1 MILYNR
7 GLDKIMNNLNELH
20 TLRDFVRWGA
30 SRFNE
35 ANLFFG
41 HGTDNA
47 IDESV
52 ALILHALHL
61 NQNLPESLWACHL
74 TIDEKQQISQLFQRR
89 INERIPAPYLT
100 NEAWFAGLS
109 FYVDQNVLIPR
120 SPIAELIEQQFDPW
134 LETDQI
140 QTILE
145 IGTGSGCIAIA
156 TALVL
161 TNAHVDAVDI
171 SAQALEIAQ
180 KNIETYDLISRVTLL
195 EGDVFEPVQN
205 KKYDLIIC
213 NPPYVDAFEMENL
226 PPEFQH
232 EPRLALEAGN
242 DGLDIVRKILQQAR
256 NHLNNKGL
264 LIVEVGASQPT
275 LLETY
280 PDVDF
285 IFPDF
290 KRGGDGVFLL
300 TKEQLETYSF

>member
-1 MILYNR
+1 
-7 GLDKIMNNLNELH
+7 MNELNELH
-20 TLRDFVRWGA
+20 TLQDFVRWGA
-30 SRFNE
+30 SRFS
-35 ANLFFG
+35 AAKLFFG

-47 IDESV
+47 IDDAI
-52 ALILHALHL
+52 ALILHAVHL
-61 NQNLPESLWACHL
+61 NPPLPESLWTCNL
-74 TIDEKQQISQLFQRR
+74 TLHEKQMISQLFQRR
-89 INERIPAPYLT
+89 INERIPVPYLT

-109 FYVDQNVLIPR
+109 FYVDENVLIPR

-134 LETDQI
+134 LEANHI

-161 TNAHVDAVDI
+161 TDAYVDAVDI
-171 SAQALEIAQ
+171 SPQAIKIAQ
-180 KNIETYDLISRVTLL
+180 KNIETYDVQNVTLF
-195 EGDVFEPVQN
+195 EGDLFEPVKN

-242 DGLDIVRKILQQAR
+242 DGLDIVRKILQQAH
-256 NHLNNKGL
+256 NHLNDKGL

-300 TKEQLETYSF
+300 TKEQLEIYQF

>member
-1 MILYNR
+1 MSFFVN
-7 GLDKIMNNLNELH
+7 DLNELH

-61 NQNLPESLWACHL
+61 NQNLPDSLWACNL
-74 TIDEKQQISQLFQRR
+74 TSNEKQQISQLFQRR
-89 INERIPAPYLT
+89 INERIPVPYLT

-109 FYVDQNVLIPR
+109 FYVDSNVLIPR
-120 SPIAELIEQQFDPW
+120 SPIAELIEQRFDPW
-134 LETDQI
+134 LEIDHI
-140 QTILE
+140 QTVLE

-156 TALVL
+156 TAFVL
-161 TNAHVDAVDI
+161 TDAQIDAVDI
-171 SAQALEIAQ
+171 SPQALEIAH
-180 KNIETYDLISRVTLL
+180 KNIETYDIQDRVTLF
-195 EGDVFEPVQN
+195 EGDLFEPVKN

-213 NPPYVDAFEMENL
+213 NPPYVDAFEMANL

-232 EPRLALEAGN
+232 EPRLALEAGD

-256 NHLNNKGL
+256 NYLNNKGL

-300 TKEQLETYSF
+300 TKQQLETYSF

>member
-1 MILYNR
+1 
-7 GLDKIMNNLNELH
+7 MNNLNELH

-35 ANLFFG
+35 AKLFFG

-47 IDESV
+47 IDEAV

-61 NQNLPESLWACHL
+61 NQNLPDSLWACHL
-74 TIDEKQQISQLFQRR
+74 TFDEKQQISQLFQRR

-109 FYVDQNVLIPR
+109 FYVDENVLIPR
-120 SPIAELIEQQFDPW
+120 SPLAELIEQQFDPW
-134 LETDQI
+134 LEADNI
-140 QTILE
+140 QTVLE

-161 TNAHVDAVDI
+161 TNAHIDAVDI
-171 SAQALEIAQ
+171 SPQAIKIAQ
-180 KNIETYDLISRVTLL
+180 KNIETYDLINRVTLF
-195 EGDVFEPVQN
+195 EGDVFEPVKN

-232 EPRLALEAGN
+232 EPRLALEAGD

-256 NHLNNKGL
+256 NHLNNKGI

-285 IFPDF
+285 IWPDF

>member
-1 MILYNR
+1 MSFSV
-7 GLDKIMNNLNELH
+7 NNLNELH

-47 IDESV
+47 IDEAV

-74 TIDEKQQISQLFQRR
+74 TLDEKQKISQLFQRR

-109 FYVDQNVLIPR
+109 FYVDENVLIPR

-134 LETDQI
+134 IDTAHI
-140 QTILE
+140 QTVLE

-161 TNAHVDAVDI
+161 SDVLVDAVDI
-171 SAQALEIAQ
+171 SPQAIKIAQ
-180 KNIETYDLISRVTLL
+180 KNIETYDLINRVTLL

-242 DGLDIVRKILQQAR
+242 DGLDIVRKILQQAH
-256 NHLNNKGL
+256 NYLNNKGI

>member
-1 MILYNR
+1 MSFSV
-7 GLDKIMNNLNELH
+7 NNLNELH

-47 IDESV
+47 IDEAV

-74 TIDEKQQISQLFQRR
+74 TFDEKQKISQLFQRR

-140 QTILE
+140 QTVLE

-161 TNAHVDAVDI
+161 TDAQIDAVDI
-171 SAQALEIAQ
+171 SSQAIKIAQ
-180 KNIETYDLISRVTLL
+180 KNIETYDLINRVTLL
-195 EGDVFEPVQN
+195 EGDVFEPVKN

-242 DGLDIVRKILQQAR
+242 DGLDIVRKILQQAH
-256 NHLNNKGL
+256 NYLNDKGL

-300 TKEQLETYSF
+300 TKQQLETYSF

>member
-1 MILYNR
+1 MSFSV
-7 GLDKIMNNLNELH
+7 NNLNELH

-47 IDESV
+47 IDEAV

-74 TIDEKQQISQLFQRR
+74 TLDEKQQISQLFQRR

-134 LETDQI
+134 LETDHI
-140 QTILE
+140 QTVLE

-161 TNAHVDAVDI
+161 TDAHIDAVDI
-171 SAQALEIAQ
+171 SPQAIKIAQ
-180 KNIETYDLISRVTLL
+180 KNIETYDLSNRVTLL

-242 DGLDIVRKILQQAR
+242 DGLDIVRKILQQAH
-256 NHLNNKGL
+256 NYLNDKGL

-300 TKEQLETYSF
+300 TKQQLETYSF

>member
-1 MILYNR
+1 MSFSV
-7 GLDKIMNNLNELH
+7 NNLNELH

-47 IDESV
+47 IDEAV

-74 TIDEKQQISQLFQRR
+74 TFDEKQQISQLFQRR

-134 LETDQI
+134 LETDHI
-140 QTILE
+140 QTVLE

-161 TNAHVDAVDI
+161 TDAHIDAVDI
-171 SAQALEIAQ
+171 SPQAIKIAQ
-180 KNIETYDLISRVTLL
+180 KNIETYDLSNRVTLL

-242 DGLDIVRKILQQAR
+242 DGLDIVRKILQQAH
-256 NHLNNKGL
+256 NYLNDKGL

-300 TKEQLETYSF
+300 TKQQLETYSF

>member
-1 MILYNR
+1 
-7 GLDKIMNNLNELH
+7 MNELNELQ

-35 ANLFFG
+35 AQLFFG

-47 IDESV
+47 IDEAV

-74 TIDEKQQISQLFQRR
+74 TFNEKQKISQLFQRR
-89 INERIPAPYLT
+89 INERIPTPYLT

-109 FYVDQNVLIPR
+109 FYVDENVLIPR

-134 LETDQI
+134 LETDNI
-140 QTILE
+140 QTVLE

-156 TALVL
+156 TALAL
-161 TNAHVDAVDI
+161 PDAQVDAVDI
-171 SAQALEIAQ
+171 SPQAIEIAQ
-180 KNIETYDLISRVTLL
+180 KNINTYEVQDRVILF
-195 EGDVFEPVQN
+195 EGDLFSPLQN
-205 KKYDLIIC
+205 KTYDLIIC
-213 NPPYVDAFEMENL
+213 NPPYVDAFEMANL

-232 EPRLALEAGN
+232 EPRLALEAGE
-242 DGLDIVRKILQQAR
+242 DGLDIVRKILQQAY
-256 NHLNNKGL
+256 NYLNNKGI
-264 LIVEVGASQPT
+264 LIVEVGAT
-275 LLETY
+275 VNALLETY
-280 PDVDF
+280 PDVEF

-300 TKEQLETYSF
+300 TKEQLESYEF

>member
-1 MILYNR
+1 
-7 GLDKIMNNLNELH
+7 MNFFENDLNELH

-61 NQNLPESLWACHL
+61 NQNLPDSLWACHL
-74 TIDEKQQISQLFQRR
+74 TSNEKQQISQLFQRR

-134 LETDQI
+134 LETDHI
-140 QTILE
+140 QTVLE

-161 TNAHVDAVDI
+161 TDAHVDAVDI
-171 SAQALEIAQ
+171 SSQAIKIAQ
-180 KNIETYDLISRVTLL
+180 KNIETYDLINRVTLL

-256 NHLNNKGL
+256 NYLNDKGL

-300 TKEQLETYSF
+300 TKQQLETYSF

>member
-1 MILYNR
+1 MSFSV
-7 GLDKIMNNLNELH
+7 NNLNELH

-47 IDESV
+47 IDEAV

-74 TIDEKQQISQLFQRR
+74 TFDEKQQISQLFQRR
-89 INERIPAPYLT
+89 INERIPASYLT

-134 LETDQI
+134 LETDHI
-140 QTILE
+140 QTVLE

-161 TNAHVDAVDI
+161 TDAHIDAVDI
-171 SAQALEIAQ
+171 SSQAIKIAQ
-180 KNIETYDLISRVTLL
+180 KNIETYDLSNRVTLL

-242 DGLDIVRKILQQAR
+242 DGLDIVRKILQQAH
-256 NHLNNKGL
+256 NYLNDKGL

-300 TKEQLETYSF
+300 TKQQLETYSF

>member
-1 MILYNR
+1 MSFSV
-7 GLDKIMNNLNELH
+7 NNLNELH

-47 IDESV
+47 IDEAV

-74 TIDEKQQISQLFQRR
+74 TFDEKQQISQLFQRR

-134 LETDQI
+134 LETDHI
-140 QTILE
+140 QTVLE

-161 TNAHVDAVDI
+161 TDAQIDAVDI
-171 SAQALEIAQ
+171 SSQAIKIAQ
-180 KNIETYDLISRVTLL
+180 KNIETYDLINRVTLL
-195 EGDVFEPVQN
+195 EGDVFEPVKN

-242 DGLDIVRKILQQAR
+242 DGLDIVRKILQQAH
-256 NHLNNKGL
+256 NYLNDKGL

-300 TKEQLETYSF
+300 TKQQLETYSF

>member
-1 MILYNR
+1 MSISV
-7 GLDKIMNNLNELH
+7 NNLNELH

-47 IDESV
+47 IDEAV

-61 NQNLPESLWACHL
+61 NQNLPDSLWACHL
-74 TIDEKQQISQLFQRR
+74 TFDEKQQISQLFQRR

-109 FYVDQNVLIPR
+109 FYVDSNVLIPR
-120 SPIAELIEQQFDPW
+120 SPIAELIEQRFDPW
-134 LETDQI
+134 LEIDHI

-156 TALVL
+156 TAFVL
-161 TNAHVDAVDI
+161 TDAHIDAVDI
-171 SAQALEIAQ
+171 SPQAIKVAQ
-180 KNIETYDLISRVTLL
+180 KNIETYDVQNHVTLF
-195 EGDVFEPVQN
+195 EGDLFEPVKN

-232 EPRLALEAGN
+232 EPRLALEAGD
-242 DGLDIVRKILQQAR
+242 DGLDIVRKILQQAHK
-256 NHLNNKGL
+256 HLNDKGL

-300 TKEQLETYSF
+300 TKQQLETYSF

>member
-1 MILYNR
+1 
-7 GLDKIMNNLNELH
+7 MNNLNELH
-20 TLRDFVRWGA
+20 ALRDFVRWGA

-35 ANLFFG
+35 AKLFFG

-47 IDESV
+47 IDEAV

-61 NQNLPESLWACHL
+61 NQNLPDSLWACHL
-74 TIDEKQQISQLFQRR
+74 TFDEKQQISQLFQRR

-109 FYVDQNVLIPR
+109 FYVDENVLIPR
-120 SPIAELIEQQFDPW
+120 SPLAELIEQQFDPW
-134 LETDQI
+134 LEADNI
-140 QTILE
+140 QTVLE

-161 TNAHVDAVDI
+161 TNAHIDAVDI
-171 SAQALEIAQ
+171 SPQAIKIAQ
-180 KNIETYDLISRVTLL
+180 KNIETYDLINRVTLF
-195 EGDVFEPVQN
+195 EGDVFEPVKN

-232 EPRLALEAGN
+232 EPRLALEAGD

-256 NHLNNKGL
+256 NHLNNKGI

-285 IFPDF
+285 IWPDF

>member
-1 MILYNR
+1 MSFSV
-7 GLDKIMNNLNELH
+7 NNLNELH

-47 IDESV
+47 IDEAV

-74 TIDEKQQISQLFQRR
+74 TFDEKQQISQLFQRR

-140 QTILE
+140 QTVLE

-161 TNAHVDAVDI
+161 TDAQIDAVDI
-171 SAQALEIAQ
+171 SSQAIKIAQ
-180 KNIETYDLISRVTLL
+180 KNIETYDLINRVTLL
-195 EGDVFEPVQN
+195 EGDVFEPVKN

-242 DGLDIVRKILQQAR
+242 DGLDIVRKILQQAH
-256 NHLNNKGL
+256 NYLNDKGL

-300 TKEQLETYSF
+300 TKQQLETYSF

>member
-1 MILYNR
+1 
-7 GLDKIMNNLNELH
+7 MNDLNELH

-30 SRFNE
+30 SRFN
-35 ANLFFG
+35 AAQLFFG

-47 IDESV
+47 IDDAV
-52 ALILHALHL
+52 ALILHAVHL
-61 NQNLPESLWACHL
+61 TPPLPESLWACHL
-74 TIDEKQQISQLFQRR
+74 TSNEKQQIFQLFQRR
-89 INERIPAPYLT
+89 INERIPVPYLT

-134 LETDQI
+134 IENTHI
-140 QTILE
+140 QNILE

-156 TALVL
+156 TALHFPDAL
-161 TNAHVDAVDI
+161 VDAVDI
-171 SAQALEIAQ
+171 SPQALEIAQ
-180 KNIETYDLISRVTLL
+180 KNIETYDLVNRVTLL
-195 EGDVFEPVQN
+195 EGDVFSSIPPH

-232 EPRLALEAGN
+232 EPSLALAAGN

-256 NHLNNKGL
+256 NHLNNKGI
-264 LIVEVGASQPT
+264 LIVEVGASQPA

-300 TKEQLETYSF
+300 TKEQLETYQF

>member
-1 MILYNR
+1 MSE
-7 GLDKIMNNLNELH
+7 LNELH

-30 SRFNE
+30 SRFN
-35 ANLFFG
+35 AAQLFFG

-47 IDESV
+47 IDEAI
-52 ALILHALHL
+52 ALILHAIHL
-61 NQNLPESLWACHL
+61 NPPLPESLWACHL
-74 TIDEKQQISQLFQRR
+74 TFAEKNKISQLFQRR
-89 INERIPAPYLT
+89 INERIPVPYLT

-134 LETDQI
+134 IESEQV
-140 QTILE
+140 QHILE

-156 TALVL
+156 TALHFP
-161 TNAHVDAVDI
+161 NALVDAVDI
-171 SAQALEIAQ
+171 SPQALEIAR
-180 KNIETYDLISRVTLL
+180 KNINTYDLQDRVILF
-195 EGDVFEPVQN
+195 EGDLFAPLKN
-205 KKYDLIIC
+205 KTYDLIIC
-213 NPPYVDAFEMENL
+213 NPPYVDAFEMANL

-232 EPRLALEAGN
+232 EPRLALEAGE

-256 NHLNNKGL
+256 NYLNNKGIL
-264 LIVEVGASQPT
+264 VIEVGASQPA

-300 TKEQLETYSF
+300 TKEQLETYQF

>member
-1 MILYNR
+1 MSFSV
-7 GLDKIMNNLNELH
+7 NNLNELH

-47 IDESV
+47 IDEAV

-74 TIDEKQQISQLFQRR
+74 TFDEKQQISQLFQRR

-140 QTILE
+140 QTVLE

-161 TNAHVDAVDI
+161 TDAQIDAVDI
-171 SAQALEIAQ
+171 SSQAIKIAQ
-180 KNIETYDLISRVTLL
+180 KNIETYDLINRVTLL

-242 DGLDIVRKILQQAR
+242 DGLDIVRKILQQAH
-256 NHLNNKGL
+256 NYLNDKGL
-264 LIVEVGASQPT
+264 LVVEVGASQPT

-300 TKEQLETYSF
+300 TKQQLETYSF

>member
-1 MILYNR
+1 MSFSV
-7 GLDKIMNNLNELH
+7 NNLNELH

-35 ANLFFG
+35 AKLFFG

-47 IDESV
+47 IDEAI

-61 NQNLPESLWACHL
+61 NQNLPESLWACNL
-74 TIDEKQQISQLFQRR
+74 TFDEKQKIYQLFQRR

-109 FYVDQNVLIPR
+109 FYVNENVLIPR

-134 LETDQI
+134 LETDNI
-140 QTILE
+140 QTVLE

-161 TNAHVDAVDI
+161 TDAHVDAVDI
-171 SAQALEIAQ
+171 SPQAIKIAQ
-180 KNIETYDLISRVTLL
+180 KNIETYEVQNVTLF
-195 EGDVFEPVQN
+195 EGDLFEPVKN

-232 EPRLALEAGN
+232 EPRLALEAGE
-242 DGLDIVRKILQQAR
+242 DGLDIVRKILQQVH
-256 NHLNNKGL
+256 NYLNNKGL

>member
-1 MILYNR
+1 MSFSV
-7 GLDKIMNNLNELH
+7 NNLNELH

-47 IDESV
+47 IDEAV

-74 TIDEKQQISQLFQRR
+74 TFDEKQQISQLFQRR

-161 TNAHVDAVDI
+161 TDAHIDAVDI
-171 SAQALEIAQ
+171 SSQAIKIAQ
-180 KNIETYDLISRVTLL
+180 KNIETYDLINRVTLL

-242 DGLDIVRKILQQAR
+242 DGLDIVRTILQQAH
-256 NHLNNKGL
+256 NYLNDKGL
-264 LIVEVGASQPT
+264 LVVEVGASQPT

-300 TKEQLETYSF
+300 TKQQLETYSF